1 MRRVIFLD
9 HFDAGAAV
17 LGDLVDVGT
26 LHKAQADVCMPQAV
40 RRTRSAF
47 AVEPKIFLIED
58 GFEKLALPLRNNEV
72 GGSGRAPFFT
82 KDSRVSD
89 VFVGVCTRAGRSRLL
104 SPLRLPVPPSRLF
117 VEVLDFTVYFVLYS
131 SVIQND

>member
-1 MRRVIFLD
+1 VRRVVFLD

-17 LGDLVDVGT
+17 LGNLVDVGT
-26 LHKAQADVCMPQAV
+26 LHKAQADVCMPQAG

-58 GFEKLALPLRNNEV
+58 GFEKLALPLRNEV

-82 KDSRVSD
+82 KDSRVYI
-89 VFVGVCTRAGRSRLL
+89 TRL
-104 SPLRLPVPPSRLF
+104 SFKATNVKLCKKV
-117 VEVLDFTVYFVLYS
+117 
-131 SVIQND
+131 